1 MPAIQKFVVTPNLP
15 DSLKPLLDIA
25 RNVWWSWNVE
35 AINLLRRVDP
45 DLWDKHEAN
54 PVAVLGSLSPERIGA
69 LEKDKAFL
77 AHLERVRQDLNR
89 YLNRPSWYRNEHD
102 SAQDGRIGYFSLEF
116 GLHESLPLYS
126 GGLGILAGDHLK
138 SATDLGLPLV
148 GVGLA
153 YQEGYFRQYL
163 NHDGWQ
169 MEEYAT
175 NDFFNMSMSQECD
188 ADGKPISIEV
198 HYPGRTVTARVW
210 RVQVGRNPLLLLDT
224 NLPENLPEDRELTRR
239 LYSGAEDMRI
249 RQEILLGIGGLRV
262 LMTMGLEPTVC
273 HLNEGHS
280 AFLGLERINLLM
292 KGKGLDFDT
301 AFEVVRASNVFTTHT
316 PVPAGNDHF
325 QSELVSKYL
334 TAKADE
340 LGIGIE
346 RLLALGRQNP
356 ADTHETFC
364 MTVLA
369 LRLSRFVNGVSELH
383 GHVSR
388 GMWQKV
394 WPGAPREEIPISHV
408 TNGIH
413 TRSWLCTEIA
423 RLYDRYL
430 GPRWYEDATNKTI
443 WDRVDMIPDA
453 ELWRGHERMRER
465 LVGFVRARLRQQLLK
480 RGTNRMWVKRASEV
494 LDPEALTIGFARRFA
509 TYKRA
514 ALILSDPDRLDKILN
529 NPERPVQLIFAGKAH
544 PKDHP
549 GKELIRQLVHMA
561 QEDRFRNRI
570 VFIEDYNIEVGRYL
584 VQGVDVWLNN
594 PRRPLEASG
603 TSGMKVPP
611 NGGVNLS
618 IMDGWWCEGYD
629 VDNGWSIGA
638 GEDYDENPAEQAY
651 QDDVESTNLYDL
663 LENEIVPTF
672 YERGSDDVP
681 REWTRIMKNSMRT
694 VNAEFNTNRM
704 VEEYTERFYFPCL
717 ENAARLGADD
727 YAKARELADWRRRM
741 SAGWRGVSI
750 TEVSSPPLSAHPT
763 GTSLKVEAQV
773 VLGDIPVNE
782 VLVEAY
788 HGLLGTDGEISDG
801 ETATLFA
808 GEAGDNGV
816 VTFSGDIACRRAGQR
831 GFTVR
836 VVPRK
841 DGYPLDRFETG
852 LITWWKDATA
862 GKASSH
868 FGSGEKVTHQR

>member
-15 DSLKPLLDIA
+15 DPLKPLLDIA

-35 AINLLRRVDP
+35 AINLMRRVDP
-45 DLWDKHEAN
+45 DLWDEHEGN
-54 PVAVLGSLSPERIGA
+54 PVAILGTLSSERIA
-69 LEKDKAFL
+69 TLERDTAFL
-77 AHLERVRQDLNR
+77 AHLERVKQDLDR
-89 YLNRPSWYRNEHD
+89 YLRRKTWYQNEHENIP
-102 SAQDGRIGYFSLEF
+102 DGRIGYFSLEF

-169 MEEYAT
+169 MEGYT
-175 NDFFNMSMSQECD
+175 PNDFFNMSMSLEL
-188 ADGKPISIEV
+188 AEDGDPVTIEV
-198 HYPGRTVTARVW
+198 HYPGRTVTARIW

-224 NLPENLPEDRELTRR
+224 NLPVNLPEDRDLTAR
-239 LYSGAEDMRI
+239 LYGGAEDMRI
-249 RQEILLGIGGLRV
+249 RQEILLGIGGLRA
-262 LMTMGLEPTVC
+262 LMTLGLEPTVC

-280 AFLGLERINLLM
+280 AFLALERINLLM
-292 KGKGLDFDT
+292 KNRSLDFDT

-316 PVPAGNDHF
+316 PVPAGNDQF
-325 QSELVSKYL
+325 QPDLVRRYL
-334 TAKADE
+334 TRKADE
-340 LGIGIE
+340 MGIGID

-356 ADTHETFC
+356 ADDRELFN

-369 LRLSRFVNGVSELH
+369 LRLSRSVNGVSELH

-388 GMWQKV
+388 GMWQGV
-394 WPGAPREEIPISHV
+394 WPGVPREEIPISYV

-430 GPRWYEDATNKTI
+430 GPRWFEDPTNKTL

-465 LVGFVRARLRQQLLK
+465 LVGFVRMRLRRQLHK
-480 RGTNRMWVKRASEV
+480 RGANRAWIKQAGEV

-514 ALILSDPDRLDKILN
+514 ALILSDPERLDRILN
-529 NPERPVQLIFAGKAH
+529 DPERPVQLIFAGKAH
-544 PKDHP
+544 PQDHP
-549 GKELIRQLVHMA
+549 GKDLIRQLVHLA
-561 QEDRFRNRI
+561 QEDRFRKRI

-618 IMDGWWCEGYD
+618 ILDGWWCEGYKT
-629 VDNGWSIGA
+629 DNGWAIGA
-638 GEDYDENPAEQAY
+638 GEDYEEGSESQAY
-651 QDDVESTNLYDL
+651 QDDVESTALYDL
-663 LENEIVPTF
+663 LENEIVPNF

-704 VEEYTERFYFPCL
+704 VEEYTERFYIPSV
-717 ENAARLGADD
+717 ENAARLGADN

-741 SAGWRGVSI
+741 NNGWRNVGI
-750 TEVSSPPLSAHPT
+750 TRVEAPPRNAHPM
-763 GTSLKVEAQV
+763 GTSLTVSAQV
-773 VLGDIPVNE
+773 ALGDIPAEE
-782 VLVEAY
+782 VLVEVY
-788 HGLLGTDGEISDG
+788 HGLLDSEGQITGG

-808 GEAGDNGV
+808 GEPIADGT

-836 VVPRK
+836 IVPRK
-841 DGYPLDRFETG
+841 DGHPLDRFETG
-852 LITWWKDATA
+852 LITWWEDPLRD
-862 GKASSH
+862 SV
-868 FGSGEKVTHQR
+868 SGERQTGDPAVNHS

>member
-15 DSLKPLLDIA
+15 EPLKPLLDIA

-35 AINLLRRVDP
+35 AIRLLRRVDP
-45 DLWDKHEAN
+45 DLWDQHEAN
-54 PVAVLGSLSPERIGA
+54 PVAVLGSLSASRVAA
-69 LEKDKAFL
+69 LEKDTAFL
-77 AHLERVRQDLNR
+77 AHLERVQTDLDR
-89 YLNRPSWYRNEHD
+89 YLSRRSWYQSEHENI
-102 SAQDGRIGYFSLEF
+102 QDGRIGYFSLEF

-169 MEEYAT
+169 MEEYAV
-175 NDFFNMSMSQECD
+175 NDFYNMSMTLVRNKVGD
-188 ADGKPISIEV
+188 PATIEV
-198 HYPGRTVTARVW
+198 HYPGRTVTAQIWQVR
-210 RVQVGRNPLLLLDT
+210 VGRNPLILLDT
-224 NLPENLPEDRELTRR
+224 NLPENLPEDRELTKR

-249 RQEILLGIGGLRV
+249 RQEILLGIGGLRA
-262 LMTMGLEPTVC
+262 LIHLDLAPTVC

-280 AFLGLERINLLM
+280 AFLALERINLLM
-292 KGKGLDFDT
+292 KNEGLDFDT

-325 QSELVSKYL
+325 HADLVRRYL
-334 TAKADE
+334 TSKADE
-340 LGIGIE
+340 LGIGVE

-356 ADTHETFC
+356 ADEHETFC

-394 WPGAPREEIPISHV
+394 WPGTPLEEVPISHV

-430 GPRWYEDATNKTI
+430 GPRWFEDPTNKTL

-465 LVGFVRARLRQQLLK
+465 LVSFVRGRLKKQLRK
-480 RGTNRMWVKRASEV
+480 RGTNRLWVKQADEV

-514 ALILSDPDRLDKILN
+514 ALILSDPDRLDRILN
-529 NPERPVQLIFAGKAH
+529 DPERPVQLIFAGKAH

-561 QEDRFRNRI
+561 HEDRFRNRI
-570 VFIEDYNIEVGRYL
+570 VFVEDYNIEVGRYM
-584 VQGVDVWLNN
+584 VQGVDIWLNN

-638 GEDYDENPAEQAY
+638 GEDYEEHPAEQAY

-663 LENEIVPTF
+663 LENEIVPLF
-672 YERGSDDVP
+672 YDRSSDDVP
-681 REWTRIMKNSMRT
+681 REWTRVMKNSMRT

-704 VEEYTERFYFPCL
+704 VEEYTERFYIPCV
-717 ENAARLGADD
+717 ENAARLSAEG
-727 YAKARELADWRRRM
+727 YAKARTLADWRRRM
-741 SAGWRGVSI
+741 RADWKSLTIASVAA
-750 TEVSSPPLSAHPT
+750 PPLNSQPM
-763 GTSLKVEAQV
+763 GTSLAVSADI
-773 VLGDIPVNE
+773 VLGNVPVDE
-782 VLVEAY
+782 VLVEVY

-801 ETATLFA
+801 ETATLFPGDVDSEGRVCFT
-808 GEAGDNGV
+808 GE
-816 VTFSGDIACRRAGQR
+816 IHCRRAGQR

-836 VVPRK
+836 AVPRK
-841 DGYPLDRFETG
+841 NGYPLDRFETG
-852 LITWWKDATA
+852 LITWWKDAQGGASQVSATEA
-862 GKASSH
+862 GHPVFRA
-868 FGSGEKVTHQR
+868 